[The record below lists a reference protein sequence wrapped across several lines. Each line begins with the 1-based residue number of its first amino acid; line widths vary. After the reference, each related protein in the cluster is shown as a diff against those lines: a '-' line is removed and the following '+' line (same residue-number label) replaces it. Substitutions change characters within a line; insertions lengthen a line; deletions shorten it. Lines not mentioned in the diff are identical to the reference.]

1 MLDPL
6 CSQAGIPTNLKKV
19 YGSMDESYKDKQG
32 VFVKH

>member
-6 CSQAGIPTNLKKV
+6 CIPTNLKKV
-19 YGSMDESYKDKQG
+19 YGCMDESYKDKQD